1 MLGLR
6 ICIVKMGD
14 NNNLPE
20 DISLISG
27 GYSFLGLGLRF
38 YINSLSK
45 ILVCVVDYIVFILD
59 LFLSFF
65 LLLDSFF
72 VSIGFIWLF

>member
-6 ICIVKMGD
+6 ISIVKMGD

-20 DISLISG
+20 DISLNSE
-27 GYSFLGLGLRF
+27 GYIFLGLGLWF
-38 YINSLSK
+38 FTNSLSK
-45 ILVCVVDYIVFILD
+45 ILVRVADNMVSILE
-59 LFLSFF
+59 LLLSLL

-72 VSIGFIWLF
+72 VSFGFIWLF